1 MGLRRLR
8 GEVVWNFSL
17 QDSVVRITVEGEV
30 VYEQE
35 LRGECKDQRYGKVV
49 RFAFDGLGC
58 KHSFRVTEMI
68 AGDRFTLD
76 CSEICCD

>member
-1 MGLRRLR
+1 M
-8 GEVVWNFSL
+8 
-17 QDSVVRITVEGEV
+17 EGEV

-35 LRGECKDQRYGKVV
+35 LRGECKERYGKVR

-58 KHSFRVTEMI
+58 EHSFRVTEEMI

-76 CSEICCD
+76 CSESCD